1 MFSRA
6 VFVALLLAGG
16 VYVGLSAG
24 ALPASVASHFDASGR
39 PNGSMSHDGYRLF
52 MLLFVVGLPALVV
65 TLMSRAF
72 RGGQRLNLPHRD
84 YWLAPPRRQA
94 SIDFLVAHAQ
104 WFGSALVLFLCL
116 VHRLVLR
123 ANALQPPQ
131 LPGSMFVSTVVP
143 MLLFMALWIAAL
155 MLRFGRPRPGA

>member
-1 MFSRA
+1 MVSRV

-16 VYVGLSAG
+16 FYVGLSAS
-24 ALPASVASHFDASGR
+24 ALPATVASHFDAAGR
-39 PNGSMSHDGYRLF
+39 ANGTMTHDSYRIF

-72 RGGQRLNLPHRD
+72 RRGERLNLPHRD

-94 SIDFLVAHAQ
+94 SLDYLVAHTQ
-104 WFGSALVLFLCL
+104 WFGSALVVFLCL

-123 ANALQPPQ
+123 ANALQPPR
-131 LPGSMFVSTVVP
+131 LPGPMFGSTVAP
-143 MLLFMALWIAAL
+143 MLLFMALWIGAL
-155 MLRFGRPRPGA
+155 MLRFGRKPG